1 MTDHAHLARAQEIL
15 DALPTSAY
23 NAMCLAEKEETMLQY
38 IAALAQAA
46 QPVWSTNKPKVA
58 GWYWYVRKFKDGKYG
73 PIVLEVND
81 MGCVE
86 IQGRW
91 EKIGDNLGD
100 IHGEWAGPLPMP
112 REA

>member
-1 MTDHAHLARAQEIL
+1 MTELEFTKQRLE
-15 DALPTSAY
+15 DAIEAIDKL
-23 NAMCLAEKEETMLQY
+23 
-38 IAALAQAA
+38 QAA

-100 IHGEWAGPLPMP
+100 IHGEWAGPLPLP